1 MRNHLKAMHK
11 TEFSELEKCEK
22 RKHDASKTLELAS
35 SSHQSTKSDMKQI
48 SLQECVDKTK
58 QWDIK
63 SLKSLA
69 VDNFISE
76 MVALE
81 DLPFSFVESVGF
93 ARLMKH
99 LCPSYDLKSSQ
110 YFTSFICDKL
120 YGKVS
125 QKILELL
132 KSFSSFTAEFNVSW
146 DYRKF

>member
-1 MRNHLKAMHK
+1 MRNHLKAIHK

-22 RKHDASKTLELAS
+22 RKHESKTLELAS

-58 QWDIK
+58 QWDNK

-69 VDNFISE
+69 VDNLISE

-81 DLPFSFVESVGF
+81 DLPFTFVESVGF
-93 ARLMKH
+93 IRLMKH
-99 LCPSYDLKSSQ
+99 LCPSYDLKSRP

-125 QKILELL
+125 QKHHIETDL
-132 KSFSSFTAEFNVSW
+132 KETRRRSFYFKSLIFL
-146 DYRKF
+146 Y